1 MKATPTHKSDTILV
15 EHYLRRALKG
25 GKRVDVSP
33 FRFERKWAVYRTTLE
48 IGSDKH
54 GDIALEFNDDGS
66 IDITYWSPDIS
77 PEAEDVVPARMTLR

>member
-1 MKATPTHKSDTILV
+1 MKNTNPILV
-15 EHYLRRALKG
+15 EHYLVRATKG
-25 GKRVDVSP
+25 GKHVDVSP
-33 FRFERKWAVYRTTLE
+33 FEFERKWAVSPATIE